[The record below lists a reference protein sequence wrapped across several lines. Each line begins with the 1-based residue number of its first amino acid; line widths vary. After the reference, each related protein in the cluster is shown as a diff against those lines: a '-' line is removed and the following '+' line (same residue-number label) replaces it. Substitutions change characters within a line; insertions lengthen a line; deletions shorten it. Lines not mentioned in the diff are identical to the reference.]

1 MVTSTVRLLVGV
13 TVSLREPAG
22 NSPSALAR
30 PRARLAVGAAA
41 LASPLRSIDVT
52 RSASTGGWPLAA
64 VACFGSSRARRPSLP
79 PPSLPPPSLPPP
91 SLAATRAA
99 GAAPLAAGALAATE
113 LVSTGGDETGEKGGV
128 QLVVADGEPGSM
140 G

>member
-79 PPSLPPPSLPPP
+79 PPSLPPPSL
-91 SLAATRAA
+91 AATRAA